1 LECDDTKFILTLYKI
16 EVMNLT
22 IEIEDQENYLFIKEL
37 LGRLEGVKIVKNDY
51 ETIEGLST
59 SVFEKIEKYGESL
72 KDEDMISKK
81 DFFKFLDEEICKLN
95 SQK

>member
-1 LECDDTKFILTLYKI
+1 
-16 EVMNLT
+16 MNLT

-51 ETIEGLST
+51 ETVEGLPI

-81 DFFKFLDEEICKLN
+81 DFFKFIDEEICRLN

>member
-1 LECDDTKFILTLYKI
+1 MECDDTKFILTLYKI

-51 ETIEGLST
+51 ETVEGLPI

-81 DFFKFLDEEICKLN
+81 DFFKFIDEEICRLN

>member
-1 LECDDTKFILTLYKI
+1 MYKI

>member
-1 LECDDTKFILTLYKI
+1 MECDDTKFILTLHKI

-51 ETIEGLST
+51 ETVEGLPI

-81 DFFKFLDEEICKLN
+81 DFFKFIDEEICRLN

>member
-1 LECDDTKFILTLYKI
+1 MECDDTKFILTLYKI

-51 ETIEGLST
+51 ETIEGLPT
-59 SVFEKIEKYGESL
+59 NVFEKIEKYGESL

-81 DFFKFLDEEICKLN
+81 DFFKFIDEEICKLN

>member
-1 LECDDTKFILTLYKI
+1 MECDDTKFILTLCKI

-22 IEIEDQENYLFIKEL
+22 IEIDKEHYSFIKEL
-37 LGRLEGVKIVKNDY
+37 LERLDGVKIVKIDY
-51 ETIEGLST
+51 EMTEGLPT
-59 SVFEKIEKYGESL
+59 HVFEKIEAYGESL

-81 DFFKFLDEEICKLN
+81 DFFRFIDEEICRLN